1 MKPNWVLSEDQ
12 CKIRFRNVNKEKEK
26 LKEKAK
32 GIKVETEEL
41 HRVDYPGDDV
51 ILIKNE
57 VKSAV
62 TTSKSQNVFL
72 TIKTFQLFPI
82 HFLTINV

>member
-1 MKPNWVLSEDQ
+1 MTIGMKPNWVLSDDQ

-32 GIKVETEEL
+32 GIKVEAEEL
-41 HRVDYPGDDV
+41 HRLDYTGVGDDV

-57 VKSAV
+57 VKSPV
-62 TTSKSQNVFL
+62 TSSK
-72 TIKTFQLFPI
+72 
-82 HFLTINV
+82 